1 MNRENRRQILD
12 MVARGRLTVDEAER
26 LLLAL
31 DSGHHPADTPV
42 QPRAGRASFLRVLV
56 TADNDDDDDEKQ
68 TVDMRIPI
76 AILKAGLHLPGIL
89 PNAVSNGIN
98 RALAE
103 QGVGLDVRKLKHRDI
118 DLLIQTLQNIEL
130 DVSSAD
136 QRVLIYV
143 E

>member
-1 MNRENRRQILD
+1 

-31 DSGHHPADTPV
+31 DSGHRPADTPV
-42 QPRAGRASFLRVLV
+42 RPRVRRASDVRVLV
-56 TADNDDDDDEKQ
+56 TADSDDDDEQQ

-76 AILKAGLHLPGIL
+76 ATLKAGLHLPGIL
-89 PNAVSNGIN
+89 PSAVSNGIN

-103 QGVGLDVRKLKHRDI
+103 QGICLDVRRLKHRDI
-118 DLLIQTLQNIEL
+118 DLLIQTLQNIEIN
-130 DVSSAD
+130 VSSAD

-143 E
+143 D

>member
-1 MNRENRRQILD
+1 MNRESRRQILD

-31 DSGHHPADTPV
+31 DSGRQYTDTPA
-42 QPRAGRASFLRVLV
+42 QPQARAASHLRVLV
-56 TADNDDDDDEKQ
+56 TADNDDDDEKQ

-89 PNAVSNGIN
+89 PSAVSSGIN

-118 DLLIQTLQNIEL
+118 DLLIQTLQHMEI